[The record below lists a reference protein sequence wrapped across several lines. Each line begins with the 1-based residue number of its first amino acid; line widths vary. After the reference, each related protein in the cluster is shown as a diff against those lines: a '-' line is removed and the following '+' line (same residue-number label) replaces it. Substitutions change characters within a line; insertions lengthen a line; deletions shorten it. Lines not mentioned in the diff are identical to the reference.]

1 MKSTQG
7 VLESCFSLFYEIEG
21 DVDTRGLFHDKGTIP
36 LGDRQQVGALYV
48 IYLTESINDYIKR
61 PGMIEEGLF
70 ISPTRSRRTGITRLT
85 PASIRKYAAMETA
98 DFAKVIYDIATNKG
112 KNTIPVPDEKSPDFF
127 ERCLYA
133 AYVYTQVAEFLERRN
148 ETFTHVPMNSGII
161 AIAQINTAEPVIDSK
176 TMEGTIT
183 IGDVTFEAVT
193 EVITN
198 EETGEKTVKTKKI
211 STAAMMLNDFFLSES
226 HRTGSASIAV
236 PLRELAIK
244 KKRSTSK
251 QSILKLRDEVLQ
263 QMDEIKE
270 HGKFNC
276 KERINGKKKPSGR
289 IEINGGTA
297 FIAGGVIYW
306 NFNQDLFDQLSLTAP
321 TDYPVELWSVDP
333 RTNQYFFGRYIAIN
347 RRLNEGKPGR
357 DRIPIK
363 TLISKTQN
371 LPSYEEVM
379 KGSRHVSDRIIKKT
393 FADLDALEFVYYDV
407 YTNDGKLVENPEKMD
422 YQTFIN
428 AYILLDYSD
437 FPEHPTRIKKRQE
450 RQKKI
455 KEAKEKRQIEA
466 AAKN

>member
-1 MKSTQG
+1 M
-7 VLESCFSLFYEIEG
+7 V
-21 DVDTRGLFHDKGTIP
+21 
-36 LGDRQQVGALYV
+36 
-48 IYLTESINDYIKR
+48 
-61 PGMIEEGLF
+61 EEGIFL
-70 ISPTRSRRTGITRLT
+70 SPTRARNMGFKRLT
-85 PASIRKYAAMETA
+85 PASVRKYAAMETA

-112 KNTIPVPDEKSPDFF
+112 ENAIPVPDEKSPDFF

-148 ETFTHVPMNSGII
+148 ETFAHVPMNNGII
-161 AIAQINTAEPVIDSK
+161 ALAQINTVAPVIDSK
-176 TMEGTIT
+176 TNEGTIT
-183 IGDVTFEAVT
+183 IGGVTFEAVT
-193 EVITN
+193 EVKINKET
-198 EETGEKTVKTKKI
+198 EEKVVKIKKI
-211 STAAMMLNDFFLSES
+211 STAAIMLTDFFLNES

-251 QSILKLRDEVLQ
+251 QSILKLRDEVVQ
-263 QMDEIKE
+263 QMEEIKE
-270 HGKFNC
+270 HGKFTC
-276 KERINGKKKPSGR
+276 KERINGKNKYSGK

-321 TDYPVELWSVDP
+321 TDYPIELWSVDP
-333 RTNQYFFGRYIAIN
+333 RTNQYFFGRYIVIN

-363 TLISKTQN
+363 TLISKTPN

-393 FADLDALEFVYYDV
+393 FSDLDALEFVFYDV
-407 YTNDGKLVENPEKMD
+407 YTADGKKVENPEEMD

-428 AYILLDYSD
+428 AYIQVDYSE
-437 FPEHPTRIKKRQE
+437 FPEHPKRVKKRQD

-455 KEAKEKRQIEA
+455 KAAKEKREIDA
-466 AAKN
+466 AAKE